1 MKFAIPISTSK
12 SVGFMKPLVTTYEY
26 RSAVFYIIRF
36 SMEFRKA
43 LRYLVTNLVAEE
55 MDTFECITTKLE
67 VREFSNKDIPFEIR
81 AKVLEAARSTGTGL
95 NTQHWRFILVID
107 KQNLKKLAE
116 DSTSGSWVRDA
127 NFAVIVLTNPE
138 YNFHLIDAGRVLQNM
153 QLAAWNHEV
162 CSGLFTGIRA
172 EKLRSDFGIP
182 NELSPTVIVGFG
194 YPARKLT
201 GKSKKR
207 MLLDKLVY
215 YEKYGNSK
223 IHANP
228 DSGR

>member
-1 MKFAIPISTSK
+1 
-12 SVGFMKPLVTTYEY
+12 
-26 RSAVFYIIRF
+26 
-36 SMEFRKA
+36 
-43 LRYLVTNLVAEE
+43 
-55 MDTFECITTKLE
+55 MDTFERITTKLE
-67 VREFSNKDIPFEIR
+67 VRAFTNQDVPSEIR
-81 AKVLEAARSTGTGL
+81 SKVLEAARLTGTGL
-95 NTQHWRFILVID
+95 NTQHWRFILVKD

-162 CSGLFTGIRA
+162 GSGLFTGIME

-182 NELSPTVIVGFG
+182 NELSPTIIVGFG

-207 MLLDKLVY
+207 LPLDKLVY
-215 YEKYGNSK
+215 YEKYGSSK
-223 IHANP
+223 SSDTL

>member
-1 MKFAIPISTSK
+1 
-12 SVGFMKPLVTTYEY
+12 
-26 RSAVFYIIRF
+26 
-36 SMEFRKA
+36 
-43 LRYLVTNLVAEE
+43 
-55 MDTFECITTKLE
+55 MDTFERISTKLE
-67 VREFSNKDIPFEIR
+67 VRAFTNQDVPSEIR
-81 AKVLEAARSTGTGL
+81 SKVLEAARLTGTGL
-95 NTQHWRFILVID
+95 NTQHWRFILVKD
-107 KQNLKKLAE
+107 KQNLKKLAD

-162 CSGLFTGIRA
+162 GSGLFTGIME

-182 NELSPTVIVGFG
+182 NELSPTIIVGFG

-207 MLLDKLVY
+207 LPLDKLVY
-215 YEKYGNSK
+215 YEKYGSSK
-223 IHANP
+223 SSDTL